1 MANLPFADIAP
12 VAIAI
17 EAIHAGRR
25 RGDLKITGIDLDS
38 GDRMTVKVKSLTVVA
53 TPRCLMQRRPRP
65 RAQPRTRSEVA
76 LTSMSDAKRGNA

>member
-38 GDRMTVKVKSLTVVA
+38 GDRMTVKVKSHG
-53 TPRCLMQRRPRP
+53 PWSPRP
-65 RAQPRTRSEVA
+65 AA
-76 LTSMSDAKRGNA
+76 LCSDGLVLVLSLEHALKSR